1 MKDSFSQV
9 SSEELLQLA
18 EDRIFSLGPRDLAS
32 ALSYQ
37 NMRYGLGKMIYAL
50 EGEAYCVFGPD
61 ATITRNKGRWTSG
74 YGYGG
79 VIHWNDENIAFP
91 ELRPNACGMLLMGL
105 HDLPAKDE
113 LLKRA
118 AELNAQSPVLDDIQ
132 VEPDLGAGNH
142 FLEFYEP
149 MEVSKEL
156 SETLLSYEYFAILHC
171 SGPELKEEIYSYAD
185 GENKVDTPLGETT
198 VLYGNE
204 ADEYYAK
211 WKRLESFSKQRR
223 ELLAEKIVETYD
235 PISNYTHQGLTS
247 RSEARLGCYDTMDSS
262 GGNRLFPLTLR
273 WDCPVYIFEGK
284 NNLSPE
290 VLQRVGF
297 LERAEKL
304 GLEKDLKRI
313 NILPHGGGYEIKLD
327 YQNINITNTGL
338 GNVFTL
344 SNPEPAVRVDEVEAE
359 TGVTEFGGMNITNPR
374 ELPYTYR
381 GKKVVRKIMELD
393 LSKLVG
399 KLRPLMTLKI

>member
-1 MKDSFSQV
+1 MTDFFGSRNCSRPQLVLGDPMIDSFSQV

-50 EGEAYCVFGPD
+50 EDDAYCVFGPD

-79 VIHWNDENIAFP
+79 VIHWKDENVVFP
-91 ELRPNACGMLLMGL
+91 DLRPNGCGMLLMGL
-105 HDLPAKDE
+105 HDIPDRDE
-113 LLKRA
+113 LVKRA
-118 AELNAQSPVLDDIQ
+118 AQLNDRNPVLDDIE

-149 MEVSKEL
+149 MQISKEL
-156 SETLLSYEYFAILHC
+156 SGTLSSYDYFAILHG

-185 GENKVDTPLGETT
+185 GGNKVETPLGETT
-198 VLYGNE
+198 VLYGDE
-204 ADEYYAK
+204 ADGYYAK
-211 WKRLESFSKQRR
+211 WERLESFSKRRR
-223 ELLAEKIVETYD
+223 EFLAEKVVETYD
-235 PISNYTHQGLTS
+235 PISNYTHQGLFS
-247 RSEARLGCYDTMDSS
+247 RNEARLGCYDTMDGS
-262 GGNRLFPLTLR
+262 GGNHLFPLTLR
-273 WDCPVYIFEGK
+273 WDTPVYIFKGES
-284 NNLSPE
+284 NLSEE
-290 VLQRVGF
+290 VLQRLGF
-297 LERAEKL
+297 LERAERL
-304 GLEKDLKRI
+304 GLEEDLKKI
-313 NILPHGGGYEIKLD
+313 NILPHGGGYKIELD
-327 YQNINITNTGL
+327 YQNIEVTNTEL

-359 TGVTEFGGMNITNPR
+359 TGVTEFGGMSITNPR

-381 GKKVVRKIMELD
+381 GKMVVRK
-393 LSKLVG
+393 
-399 KLRPLMTLKI
+399 